1 MQDLGQDITV
11 EQRMLDAM
19 ALRARVALHNLANQ
33 DTPGFKRSTVRFEEH
48 LAQALQRGEQAS
60 AVQPRI
66 VRDDSGTPGQNN
78 VDAMDE
84 LKTLFEARL
93 LQDLFARR
101 VKGHF
106 DRLRMAIGG
115 GSSA

>member
-33 DTPGFKRSTVRFEEH
+33 DTPGFKRSEVRFEEH
-48 LAQALQRGEQAS
+48 LATAMRRGEGAAS
-60 AVQPRI
+60 ARLEV

-78 VDAMDE
+78 VEAMDE

-101 VKGHF
+101 VKNHF
-106 DRLRMAIGG
+106 DRLRMAVGG
-115 GSSA
+115 GSGA